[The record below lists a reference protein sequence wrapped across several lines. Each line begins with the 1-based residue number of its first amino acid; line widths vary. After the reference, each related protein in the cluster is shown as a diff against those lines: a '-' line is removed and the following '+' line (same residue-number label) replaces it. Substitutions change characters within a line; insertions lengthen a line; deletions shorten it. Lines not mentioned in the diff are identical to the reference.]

1 MASFLWLLL
10 VAKGLFVNIVGDTL
24 PFLSQNEN

>member
-1 MASFLWLLL
+1 MASFIWLLL
-10 VAKGLFVNIVGDTL
+10 VAKGLFVNIEGNAL